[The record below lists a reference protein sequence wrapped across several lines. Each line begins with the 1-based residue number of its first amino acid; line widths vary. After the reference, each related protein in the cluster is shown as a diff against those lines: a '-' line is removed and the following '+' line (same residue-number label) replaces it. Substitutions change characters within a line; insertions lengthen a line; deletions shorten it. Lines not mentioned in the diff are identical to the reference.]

1 MLISAID
8 IIIPIYVWLSF
19 PWYLLTENLYI
30 AINRGKS
37 RWHYREIRL
46 FLMYTVE
53 LISSDDKFIP
63 FKRFFDQRIL
73 LA

>member
-1 MLISAID
+1 MSILICKRNSLVWCCDMLISAID

-37 RWHYREIRL
+37 R
-46 FLMYTVE
+46 
-53 LISSDDKFIP
+53 
-63 FKRFFDQRIL
+63 
-73 LA
+73 